1 MRRPKAIEKIK
12 DVLRTVAPAAEI
24 ILYGS
29 EARGESRADSDF
41 DILILEDV
49 DKISY
54 QRRVEIEGPLF
65 DLFLSDGIDV
75 SPMLMTKKQWE
86 NRPFLTPFY
95 INIINEGIRL

>member
-41 DILILEDV
+41 D
-49 DKISY
+49 
-54 QRRVEIEGPLF
+54 LF